1 MRNRRPVTRTLRH
14 WRLLLSV
21 VEDFALRPQILG
33 EGVMTAFLQPR
44 EAFVHLDIQALG
56 KWEMNASYL
65 VAMSLR
71 LILLYSVPSQNG
83 RDDSCG

>member
-1 MRNRRPVTRTLRH
+1 
-14 WRLLLSV
+14 
-21 VEDFALRPQILG
+21 
-33 EGVMTAFLQPR
+33 MTAFLQPR

-56 KWEMNASYL
+56 KWGMNASYL

-83 RDDSCG
+83 RNDSCG